1 MREVIIMKTTK
12 NVNGIYDNGNWKI
25 RDNGEVI
32 AEGRGIDD
40 YIKAKEEIKA
50 NTTKNM
56 LKNLQFNF
64 QKTLDKQIK
73 VWYANYSK

>member
-1 MREVIIMKTTK
+1 MKTTK

-56 LKNLQFNF
+56 LKNL
-64 QKTLDKQIK
+64 
-73 VWYANYSK
+73 